1 MPTSR
6 KLDAPRK
13 YALATAALVA
23 ALFIAPAAAQA
34 GPLVASAP
42 DCADEALSAP
52 FMPWVDPAQY
62 QFAPDGGFEDGA
74 AGWTLSG
81 ATVVGGNESYYVHDS
96 GDAKSLNVPAGSSAT
111 SPTVCV
117 GLEHPTLRF
126 FAKRSSALGATMT
139 VEVLFETAN
148 GDVAS
153 LPIGTAAG
161 TASWQPTLPMAV
173 VANLLPLLPG
183 DHTPVQFRFTTLT
196 GSVQIDDAY
205 VDPYRR
211 S

>member
-1 MPTSR
+1 MPKSK
-6 KLDAPRK
+6 KLDSPRT
-13 YALATAALVA
+13 YVLATAALVA
-23 ALFIAPAAAQA
+23 SLIAPSAAQA

-42 DCADEALSAP
+42 DCAEEALSQP
-52 FMPWVDPAQY
+52 FMPWLDPAQY

-81 ATVVGGNESYYVHDS
+81 ATVVDGNEAYHVHDG
-96 GDAKSLNVPAGSSAT
+96 GDAKSLKVPAGSSAT

-126 FAKRSSALGATMT
+126 FAKRSSGLLSTMN
-139 VEVLFETAN
+139 VEVLFETAS

-153 LPIGTAAG
+153 LPIGTAAP
-161 TASWQPTLPMAV
+161 TTSWQPTEPMAI

-183 DHTPVQFRFTTLT
+183 DHTPVQFRFTTET
-196 GSVQIDDAY
+196 GRVQIDDTY